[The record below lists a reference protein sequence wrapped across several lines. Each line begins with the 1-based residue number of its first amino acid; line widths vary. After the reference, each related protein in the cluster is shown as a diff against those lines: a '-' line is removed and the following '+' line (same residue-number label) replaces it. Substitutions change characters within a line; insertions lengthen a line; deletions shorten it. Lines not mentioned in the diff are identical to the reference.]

1 MLLEPG
7 RLCWRVGD
15 AARATVLVDGQAY
28 FDAAREAIGQ
38 ARRSIYFL
46 NWAFEPDT
54 RLRPKP
60 GGAVAGEEDIG
71 GFLKRLADERRDLDV
86 RILCWQSA
94 LPVAAT
100 QKFFPIVDRGVFAGS
115 RVKFVLDGK
124 LPLGACHHQKVIVI
138 DDALAFCGGCD
149 IGQDRWDM
157 PAHLDD
163 DPRRETTKGG
173 KGFFPSRHEI
183 MALVDGPPAAALG
196 ELFRRRWLR
205 CTGETVE
212 PSQPSPHAASWP
224 TGVPIMF
231 ERARVGLSRTEAI
244 WKGEVAVKEAEAL
257 HLAAIAAAKH
267 CIYMENQYFTS
278 ELMGDA
284 LARRLGEP
292 KGPEVVLISGVR
304 SPSYFD
310 RMTMDPTRSRFI
322 ERLQQADRYDRF
334 RIYGPV
340 TTLGRDMIVHAKLTI
355 IDDDQV
361 RIGSANLDNRSFG
374 FDTECDISLEAQG
387 PTAPDARASIARLRT
402 GLIAHWLGCSAE
414 VVEASMKR
422 ELTVGGAVEFLR
434 LGGYCRLR
442 PIAST
447 KLNPITALIAKL
459 HIGDPMGPEDSFRLW
474 KRRRALE
481 ARIKA
486 YADENPPPEAG
497 DPMRGGTMD
506 RLAS

>member
-1 MLLEPG
+1 LLLETG
-7 RLCWRVGD
+7 NFCWRVGS
-15 AARATVLVDGQAY
+15 APRATVLVDGQAY
-28 FDAAREAIGQ
+28 FDAAREALGQ

-60 GGAVAGEEDIG
+60 GGAVAGEEDIAG
-71 GFLKRLADERRDLDV
+71 LLKRLADERRDLDV

-100 QKFFPIVDRGVFAGS
+100 QKFFPIADRGVFAGS

-149 IGQDRWDM
+149 IGQDRWDT

-173 KGFFPSRHEI
+173 KGFFPSRHEV
-183 MALVDGPPAAALG
+183 MALVDGPPAEALG

-212 PSQPSPHAASWP
+212 PSQPSPQTSWP
-224 TGVPIMF
+224 TGVPIVF
-231 ERARVGLSRTEAI
+231 ERARVGLSRTEAS
-244 WKGEVAVKEAEAL
+244 WKGEAGVKEAEAL

-278 ELMGDA
+278 ELMGNA

-292 KGPEVVLISGVR
+292 KGPEVVLISGGR

-310 RMTMDPTRSRFI
+310 RITMDPTRSRFI
-322 ERLQQADRYDRF
+322 ERLQQADLYDRF

-340 TTLGRDMIVHAKLTI
+340 TTLGRDMIVHAKLTL
-355 IDDDQV
+355 IDDQLV

-374 FDTECDISLEAQG
+374 FDTECDLSLEADG
-387 PTAPDARASIARLRT
+387 PTAPAARATIAQLRT
-402 GLIAHWLGCSAE
+402 ALVAHWLGCSTE
-414 VVEASMKR
+414 IVEAAIKR
-422 ELTVGGAVEFLR
+422 ELTMGGAIEFLR
-434 LGGYCRLR
+434 HGGYCRLR

-447 KLNPITALIAKL
+447 KLNPMTALIARL
-459 HIGDPMGPEDSFRLW
+459 HIGDPMGPGDSFRPW

-481 ARIKA
+481 ARIRA
-486 YADENPPPEAG
+486 YEDENPPPEAG